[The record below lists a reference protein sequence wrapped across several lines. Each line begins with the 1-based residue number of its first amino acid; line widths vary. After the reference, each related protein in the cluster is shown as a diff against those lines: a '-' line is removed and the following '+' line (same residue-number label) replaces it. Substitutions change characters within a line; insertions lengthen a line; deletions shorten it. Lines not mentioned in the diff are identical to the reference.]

1 MKSLVFLLLAGV
13 AFAGE
18 SVRAPSADKA
28 DALFWSTFHGARYA
42 EIDHALAAET
52 AAYLEAPTDAVTAAH
67 VGWLHMWRLGER
79 ARLPRTAATI
89 TDDAVLAR
97 KYFARAVQLD
107 PQDAR
112 YAGFLAAAE
121 LSEAALDHDVEL
133 ARRGAATMKDA
144 VAAWPEFNLFTA
156 GYVASALPAASP
168 EFAAG
173 LEQQWQ
179 NIEVCIKQKIDRK
192 HPGYAGFMAL
202 ETKVGHERACWNS
215 PIAPHNLEG
224 FFLNMGDML
233 VKSRDWRTARAIYA
247 NARVSKE
254 FASWRY
260 RDVLADRIAH
270 AEANVAA
277 FAKPDAKIMINSSF
291 ACMACH
297 EDRP

>member
-1 MKSLVFLLLAGV
+1 MKTILLLLITGLAV
-13 AFAGE
+13 AGE
-18 SVRAPSADKA
+18 PVRTPAAQKA
-28 DALFWSTFHGARYA
+28 DTLFWSTFHGAKYG
-42 EIDHALAAET
+42 DLDKALAAET
-52 AAYLEAPTDAVTAAH
+52 AAYLEAPADAVTAAH

-79 ARLPRTAATI
+79 ARTPRVGPAI

-107 PQDAR
+107 PHEPR

-121 LSEAALDHDVEL
+121 LSEAALDRDPEL

-156 GYVASALPAASP
+156 GYVASASPAGSP
-168 EFAAG
+168 ELAAG

-179 NIEVCIKQKIDRK
+179 NIEVCIKQKVDRA
-192 HPGYAGFMAL
+192 HPSYAGFMAL

-215 PIAPHNLEG
+215 QIAPHNLEG

-233 VKSRDWRTARAIYA
+233 VKSGDWKTAQAIYA
-247 NARVSKE
+247 NARASKE
-254 FASWRY
+254 FASWKF

-277 FAKPDAKIMINSSF
+277 FAKPDSKIMINSAF

-297 EDRP
+297 QE